1 MVLTF
6 WGFHRS
12 DKKNI
17 NREGDVMSSK
27 GKNDR
32 TLKHNQIE
40 HSRKQRRVLEN
51 EGDEDKKGFIMFPS
65 YEMKE
70 TETFG

>member
-1 MVLTF
+1 
-6 WGFHRS
+6 
-12 DKKNI
+12 
-17 NREGDVMSSK
+17 MSSK